1 MGTDSEKKKSAFPK
15 LENLLHEA
23 IKKISTDG
31 GKLIGK
37 QIIFENYYFDIM
49 LLDKFLSRNTTNYML
64 VKAEVEESYKGCLYM
79 LFPVKDAIVISGLL
93 LTIDEQQIREKAK
106 GETIDDETAD
116 AFKEFGSQV
125 CGILDGVF
133 RKNLPKPI
141 HIKQSQNTFFNLQ
154 KVPTGESASGTTG
167 EFPPEL
173 LKDEYLALTSNM
185 LISGFDNGKFSLFI
199 PRVLGEA
206 FYEETGEIHE
216 DEEKDY
222 IGVVLVV
229 NPVLAEVKAVKE
241 YLDKGQYKVLAAKD
255 GITAIATL
263 QKENIDI
270 ILMDIELLKDDGI
283 SVCERIR
290 RNILTEEI
298 PIIMC
303 SSSPTHQ
310 QVIDSIKAGA
320 QDFIVKPFN
329 EEKLL
334 EKVERNVLRRSE
346 EPVLN

>member
-1 MGTDSEKKKSAFPK
+1 MDTDSEKKKTSFPK
-15 LENLLHEA
+15 LENLLHEV

-79 LFPVKDAIVISGLL
+79 LFPVKDAVVISGLL

-106 GETIDDETAD
+106 GETIDNETAD
-116 AFKEFGSQV
+116 AFKEFGSQI

-154 KVPTGESASGTTG
+154 KAG
-167 EFPPEL
+167 EFPPEI
-173 LKDEYLALTSNM
+173 LKDEYLALTANM
-185 LISGFDNGKFSLFI
+185 VISGFDPGKFSLFI
-199 PRVLGEA
+199 PKVLGES
-206 FYEETGEIHE
+206 FYEEAGEIQE

-222 IGVVLVV
+222 TGVVLVV
-229 NPVLAEVKAVKE
+229 NPVQAEVKAVKE
-241 YLDKGQYKVLAAKD
+241 YLDKGQYKVLVAKD
-255 GITAIATL
+255 GITAIAAL
-263 QKENIDI
+263 QKENIDL
-270 ILMDIELLKDDGI
+270 ILMDIELPKDNGI

-290 RNILTEEI
+290 RNLLTEEI
-298 PIIMC
+298 PIVMC

-310 QVIDSIKAGA
+310 QVIDCIKAGA
-320 QDFIVKPFN
+320 QDFIVKPFD

-334 EKVERNVLRRSE
+334 EKAERNMLRKSTVT
-346 EPVLN
+346 VLN

>member
-1 MGTDSEKKKSAFPK
+1 MGTDTEKKKSAFPK

-23 IKKISTDG
+23 TKKISADG

-49 LLDKFLSRNTTNYML
+49 TLDKFLSRNNINYML
-64 VKAEVEESYKGCLYM
+64 VKVEVEESYKGFFYM

-93 LTIDEQQIREKAK
+93 LTIDEQQIREKTK

-125 CGILDGVF
+125 CGMLDGVF
-133 RKNLPKPI
+133 RKNLTKPI
-141 HIKQSQNTFFNLQ
+141 HIKQSQNTFFNPLI
-154 KVPTGESASGTTG
+154 KSGAG

-206 FYEETGEIHE
+206 FYEETGEIQE
-216 DEEKDY
+216 DDEKDY

-229 NPVLAEVKAVKE
+229 NPVPAEVKAVKE
-241 YLDKGQYKVLAAKD
+241 YLDKGQYKVLVAKD
-255 GITAIATL
+255 GITAIAAL

-270 ILMDIELLKDDGI
+270 ILMDIELPKDDGI

-310 QVIDSIKAGA
+310 QVIESIKAGA
-320 QDFIVKPFN
+320 QDFIVKPFD
-329 EEKLL
+329 EKKLL
-334 EKVERNVLRRSE
+334 EKVERNVLRRSVVS
-346 EPVLN
+346 VLN

>member
-1 MGTDSEKKKSAFPK
+1 MGTDTEKKKSAFPK

-23 IKKISTDG
+23 TKKISADG

-49 LLDKFLSRNTTNYML
+49 LLDKFLSRNNINYML
-64 VKAEVEESYKGCLYM
+64 VKVEVEESYKGFFYM

-93 LTIDEQQIREKAK
+93 LTMDEQQIREKAK

-116 AFKEFGSQV
+116 AFKEFGSQI

-154 KVPTGESASGTTG
+154 KVPNGESASGTTG

-173 LKDEYLALTSNM
+173 LKDEYIALTSNM

-206 FYEETGEIHE
+206 FYEESGEI
-216 DEEKDY
+216 
-222 IGVVLVV
+222 
-229 NPVLAEVKAVKE
+229 
-241 YLDKGQYKVLAAKD
+241 Q
-255 GITAIATL
+255 
-263 QKENIDI
+263 
-270 ILMDIELLKDDGI
+270 
-283 SVCERIR
+283 
-290 RNILTEEI
+290 
-298 PIIMC
+298 
-303 SSSPTHQ
+303 
-310 QVIDSIKAGA
+310 
-320 QDFIVKPFN
+320 
-329 EEKLL
+329 
-334 EKVERNVLRRSE
+334 
-346 EPVLN
+346 